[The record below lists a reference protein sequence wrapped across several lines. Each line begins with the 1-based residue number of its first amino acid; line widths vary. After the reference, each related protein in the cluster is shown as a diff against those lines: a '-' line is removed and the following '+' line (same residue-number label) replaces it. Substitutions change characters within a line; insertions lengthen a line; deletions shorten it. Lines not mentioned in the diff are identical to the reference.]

1 MSLEQINAWKSFG
14 GWQKVFRH
22 ASTETGTDMA
32 FSIFLPRSAERG
44 DCPVLWY
51 LSGLTCTWENVTT
64 KSFFQQA
71 ADRHGIIVV
80 CPDTSPRGL
89 DLPGEHDA
97 YDFGSGA
104 GFYVDAT
111 CEPWSIHYRMY
122 SYVTGEL
129 QQLVTT
135 NFPVDSGRQGILGHS
150 MGGHGALTIALKNP
164 QTYRSVSAFAP
175 ICSPMRCPWGE
186 KALSGYLGDDRAAW
200 RNYDATALIE
210 DGASVPAIL
219 VDQGLAD
226 SFLVEQLKPEL
237 LEAAAGDAGIALE
250 VRRHEGYDHSYY
262 FISSF
267 MTDHVDWHAA
277 RL

>member
-1 MSLEQINAWKSFG
+1 MSLEQISAWKSFG

-64 KSFFQQA
+64 KGFFQQA

-200 RNYDATALIE
+200 RNYDTTALIE
-210 DGASVPAIL
+210 DGASMPAIL

-237 LEAAAGDAGIALE
+237 LEAAAGDAGIALKL
-250 VRRHEGYDHSYY
+250 RRHEGYDHSYY

>member
-1 MSLEQINAWKSFG
+1 MSLEQISAWKSFG

-64 KSFFQQA
+64 KGFFQQA

-122 SYVTGEL
+122 NYVTGEL

-200 RNYDATALIE
+200 RNYDTTALIE
-210 DGASVPAIL
+210 DGASMPAIL

-237 LEAAAGDAGIALE
+237 LEAAAGDAGIALKL
-250 VRRHEGYDHSYY
+250 RRHEGYDHSYY